1 MKKNSKNCGGALSRR
16 AGVSGAV
23 PESAPAVLRGMAI
36 AADELW
42 DGLPHMLQ
50 ALLITGMG
58 KMNIMRI
65 YLCFIVE
72 DARKK

>member
-1 MKKNSKNCGGALSRR
+1 MSRR

-23 PESAPAVLRGMAI
+23 PESSPAVLRDMAI
-36 AADELW
+36 AAGELQ

-50 ALLITGMG
+50 ALLITVMG
-58 KMNIMRI
+58 NMNIMRI
-65 YLCFIVE
+65 YLYFIVE

>member
-1 MKKNSKNCGGALSRR
+1 MSRR

-23 PESAPAVLRGMAI
+23 PESSPAVLHDMAI
-36 AADELW
+36 AASELQ

-50 ALLITGMG
+50 ALLITVMG
-58 KMNIMRI
+58 NMNIMRI
-65 YLCFIVE
+65 YLYFIVE